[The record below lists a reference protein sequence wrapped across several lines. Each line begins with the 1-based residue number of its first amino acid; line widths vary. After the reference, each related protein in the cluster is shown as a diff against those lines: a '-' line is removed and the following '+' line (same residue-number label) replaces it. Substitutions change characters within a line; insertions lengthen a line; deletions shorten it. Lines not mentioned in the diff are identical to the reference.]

1 MYVLDIIFNL
11 LLLLAFPV
19 YIALIAIYVPHLF
32 LFIAVI
38 TYLFY
43 TVMNLW
49 QFVMIVILSDAP
61 SRDWVF
67 MLYAPVYFFY
77 SLFLWVAR
85 TLAYTIEL
93 LRLKY
98 MKSGFL
104 PEKIWD
110 SMPKY

>member
-1 MYVLDIIFNL
+1 
-11 LLLLAFPV
+11 
-19 YIALIAIYVPHLF
+19 
-32 LFIAVI
+32 
-38 TYLFY
+38 
-43 TVMNLW
+43 
-49 QFVMIVILSDAP
+49 
-61 SRDWVF
+61 